1 MNGMARLYDA
11 QTGEER
17 RMEYLGE
24 LLTVRAAGIRQK
36 GGEPANDSIQVR
48 KRTGAESRDVVG

>member
-17 RMEYLGE
+17 RMEYLGG
-24 LLTVRAAGIRQK
+24 LLTVRAAGITQK
-36 GGEPANDSIQVR
+36 SGEPANDSIQVR
-48 KRTGAESRDVVG
+48 KSAGAEDRDVVG